1 MLEQGEMNLVSM
13 KSSDSVSKYL
23 ESREH
28 YQIVLL
34 DMLRANEITQKQYD
48 EAIIH
53 NNKPPMSN

>member
-34 DMLRANEITQKQYD
+34 DMLRANEITQEQYND
-48 EAIIH
+48 AIIH